1 MTWKFWCKD
10 GIYGSWRIVLH
21 EWENGCW
28 ESPTDWKSYHKSC
41 RHKVV
46 PRCAC
51 ACGFSWISSR
61 WTWKIY
67 RGFHT
72 YSSSKTP
79 GLFKYLYLDMQ
90 DTLSRYNILFLVSRY
105 FFRRVISKV
114 SVSRYFFRRVPISRY
129 FFRRVSISRYFFRR
143 VS

>member
-1 MTWKFWCKD
+1 MTFSIFFEINLVSIVTWKFWCKD

-79 GLFKYLYLDMQ
+79 DLFKYLDTIYCTLYLE
-90 DTLSRYNILFLVSRY
+90 TFFGELSQKYRYLY
-105 FFRRVISKV
+105 TFFGEYLK
-114 SVSRYFFRRVPISRY
+114 
-129 FFRRVSISRYFFRR
+129 SIWI
-143 VS
+143 